1 MTVDEL
7 RARLCDTLTNYHRVR
22 VAVGYLVHDHGAL
35 TKRSFRV
42 RYESLPVP
50 REMPSAFGEGDTLGS
65 ALVAIDRYAR
75 ERLAHDAFLAMIA
88 ALESFLNDYLRANGL
103 TLGGTLGRL
112 MDRVKD
118 ATSIPMSDPDV
129 EDLVEVRS
137 RRNCFVH
144 HHGTP
149 KESYWEDAAKV
160 AARYP
165 TVIPA
170 RGSVTVLPCD
180 GAYLAHVVDVFVRYA
195 KRL

>member
-7 RARLCDTLTNYHRVR
+7 RERLCDTLSNFHRVR
-22 VAVGYLVHDHGAL
+22 VAVSYLVRDHGAL
-35 TKRSFRV
+35 TQRALRV

-88 ALESFLNDYLRANGL
+88 ALESFLNDYLRANGRRYGGPFGGLVSEAAQAL
-103 TLGGTLGRL
+103 TLPET
-112 MDRVKD
+112 D
-118 ATSIPMSDPDV
+118 AAL
-129 EDLVEVRS
+129 EDMREVVR
-137 RRNCFVH
+137 RRNCFIH
-144 HHGTP
+144 DHGAP
-149 KESYWEDAAKV
+149 SEEYWRAAVKV

-170 RGSVTVLPCD
+170 RGVAVLPCD